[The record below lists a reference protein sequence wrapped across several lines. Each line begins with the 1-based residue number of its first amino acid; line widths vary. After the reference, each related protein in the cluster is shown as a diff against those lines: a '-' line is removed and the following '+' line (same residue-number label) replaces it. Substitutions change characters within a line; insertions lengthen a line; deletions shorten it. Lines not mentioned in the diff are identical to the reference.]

1 MNNINQTFNA
11 AMDKLKEDV
20 KNEVSNAYKQGA
32 KDGTILTCA
41 TIYRVLEMTK
51 LSKDNILFNILKDLA
66 ARQGCEDLSA
76 KAKELEVKNEENK
89 T

>member
-1 MNNINQTFNA
+1 MDNVNQTFNA

-41 TIYRVLEMTK
+41 TIYRVLEMTN

-66 ARQGCEDLSA
+66 ARQGCEDLAS
-76 KAKELEVKNEENK
+76 KAKELEVKNEKNK
-89 T
+89 A